1 MSKDYY
7 EILGVAKGAS
17 QDEIKKAF
25 RKLAHQYHPDKGSGD
40 DKKFKEINEAYQT
53 LGNPEKRKQ
62 YDQFGNAYSGA
73 GPGGMN
79 WQDFARAQNMGGFN
93 SGGSNGNQ
101 GVHFD
106 FGDLGDVEDL
116 FSGIFGGRG
125 RRQTRQRGG
134 DIEVILTIE
143 FNEAVFGANKEIEL
157 NKNVVCTHCQGQG
170 AEPGSKVTTCEQ
182 CQGSGRIEVL
192 QRSFFGTVRTAQ
204 ACPSCQGQGK
214 IFSTKCKKCSGQ
226 GIETKKV
233 KIPIEIPA
241 GASDGVTLKLI
252 GQGEAGEQG
261 KSAGDLYIHLQ
272 VRPSAKFIRQGD
284 DIVEELKINF
294 SQAALGDKIKIDT
307 LDGKINLKI
316 PAGVEPATV
325 LKLSGQG
332 VPHMNRRG
340 RGDHL
345 VKIRIKTP
353 KNLTRKQK
361 KLLEEIKSEGI

>member
-7 EILGVAKGAS
+7 EILGVTKGAS

-25 RKLAHQYHPDKGSGD
+25 RKLAHQHHPDKGNGD

-53 LGNPEKRKQ
+53 LSKPEKRKQ
-62 YDQFGNAYSGA
+62 YDQFGETHSGT

-79 WQDFARAQNMGGFN
+79 WQDFARAQSQGGFN
-93 SGGSNGNQ
+93 SGGFDGSQ

-116 FSGIFGGRG
+116 FSGIFGGRS
-125 RRQTRQRGG
+125 RRQANQRGG
-134 DIEVILTIE
+134 DIEAVLTID
-143 FNEAVFGANKEIEL
+143 FNEAVFGVTKEVEL
-157 NKNVVCTHCQGQG
+157 EKKVTCAHCQGQG
-170 AEPGSKVTTCEQ
+170 AEPGSKVIACKQ
-182 CQGSGRIEVL
+182 CQGSGQVEAL
-192 QRSFFGTVRTAQ
+192 QRSFFGTVRTVQ

-214 IFSTKCKKCSGQ
+214 IFSSKCKKCLGQ
-226 GIETKKV
+226 GIETKRV

-241 GASDGVTLKLI
+241 GADSGVTLKLT

-261 KSAGDLYIHLQ
+261 KSAGDLYIRIQ
-272 VRPSAKFIRQGD
+272 VKPSTKFIRHGD
-284 DIVEELKINF
+284 DIVDELNINF
-294 SQAALGDKIKIDT
+294 SQAALGDKINIDT
-307 LDGKINLKI
+307 LDGKVSLKI
-316 PAGVEPATV
+316 PAGVEPATI

-332 VPHMNRRG
+332 VPHMNKRG

-353 KNLTRKQK
+353 KNLSRQQK
-361 KLLEEIKSEGI
+361 KLLEEMKTEGI